1 MLTVTI
7 PFLCPDPSLTTDN
20 VMEELGEVEG
30 KWRELAD
37 WLYIPESKRDD
48 IAVTHH
54 SDSDRLRAVMEYWI
68 QTSPCPSWKRLVSAL
83 EQIDMFT
90 LAEHVRDK
98 YCGGN
103 HSILTST
110 SGVCTCLACMI
121 DKDRSVFFQSLCLCM
136 LCCTVCVCV
145 CVCVCAFEIEIQ
157 VFAHTWPQTRP

>member
-30 KWRELAD
+30 KWRKLGD
-37 WLYIPESKRDD
+37 SLFIPESKLDNFAATHQSNCDCLRALMENW
-48 IAVTHH
+48 IVTH
-54 SDSDRLRAVMEYWI
+54 
-68 QTSPCPSWKRLVSAL
+68 PCPSWKRLVSAL
-83 EQIDMFT
+83 KWIDMFT

-121 DKDRSVFFQSLCLCM
+121 GKDRSVFFQRLCLIMPVM
-136 LCCTVCVCV
+136 LYSVWIDLCVCV
-145 CVCVCAFEIEIQ
+145 GGGGGGGLVA
-157 VFAHTWPQTRP
+157 